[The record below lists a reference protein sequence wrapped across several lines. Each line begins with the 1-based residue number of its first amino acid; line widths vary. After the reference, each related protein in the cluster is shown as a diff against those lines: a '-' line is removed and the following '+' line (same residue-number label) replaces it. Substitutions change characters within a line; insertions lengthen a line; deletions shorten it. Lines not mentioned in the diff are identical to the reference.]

1 MASRFQ
7 RTVLGVVVLLALAGG
22 IALGIW
28 LNGRWHKKSVR
39 AKAETESDA
48 SAGASRVASVL
59 QKKADAAAK
68 NPAPRPQA
76 VTSAG
81 TPEPIEAPKL
91 ARIKGKLVDT
101 AGNPIVMDMVV
112 FSPEGRFT
120 VNAVNGVFEAVAPP
134 GALRIVGQ
142 YRDGVR
148 VAQTAAQRIEAV
160 AGETTEVALVV
171 EVNPVVGTP
180 GFRYKPEG
188 EFLEVISVEPDSAAA
203 EAGMA
208 PGDAIIEIGGQAV
221 KDLDPAGLGELLNGP
236 PGSSVAV
243 TVVAETDQGMKEFPL
258 QLERRAPVR

>member
-1 MASRFQ
+1 M
-7 RTVLGVVVLLALAGG
+7 VVLLALAGG
-22 IALGIW
+22 ITLGIW
-28 LNGRWHKKSVR
+28 LNGRWHKRSVR
-39 AKAETESDA
+39 AKAEIESDAA

-68 NPAPRPQA
+68 NPAPRTQA
-76 VTSAG
+76 APTGG
-81 TPEPIEAPKL
+81 TAEQIEAPKL
-91 ARIKGKLVDT
+91 ARIKGKLVDP
-101 AGNPIVMDMVV
+101 AGNPVVMDMVV

-134 GALRIVGQ
+134 GTLRIVGQ

-148 VAQTAAQRIEAV
+148 VAQTAAQRVQAV
-160 AGETTEVALVV
+160 AGETTDVALVV

-188 EFLEVISVEPDSAAA
+188 EFLEVISVEPGSAAA

-221 KDLDPAGLGELLNGP
+221 KDLDPAVFGELLNGP
-236 PGSSVAV
+236 PGSAVAV
-243 TVVAETDQGMKEFPL
+243 TVVAETDQGMKEFSL
-258 QLERRAPVR
+258 HLERRAPVR